1 MRNRKWLLG
10 LVIIVFLC
18 LPISSTV
25 FAEDDEEIDTS
36 GNIADLI
43 DDDSPVGEFILNLFG
58 KIFDLEYEPFKYMD
72 KANEKDEGGV
82 QLEIEKYPVER
93 YMVNNEDTSGIFG
106 FNLYSINNFFMGII
120 QNVVQVTDSAL
131 QLFTLDRLD
140 NFADDIESV
149 SGSIYDILKEHFA
162 EILFAFLCSY
172 LVFIFFTKGNAIES
186 FRKFILFV
194 VVLVVAGYWV
204 SNASFLMK
212 SMNALSGE
220 MQGALVDAGN
230 GILGILGDE
239 REGVYEGINDI
250 DENEK
255 IKGTISVVRN
265 IYFDLALKRPYL
277 LINYGTT
284 DENLIN
290 NNDEIKDLG
299 FGFQAYL
306 RSERMLAFKL
316 NSEGSAYR
324 IGHAY
329 LEVTK
334 NNNSNVASGSAF
346 KQSGLVFLTFFI
358 VIGLSIPFLLLGLI
372 NFALQLLAVL
382 IALVLP
388 FAFVLSFIPHFVMSG
403 FKTLGNIMTIFLMKG
418 LLGILLFVVY
428 LLTYSMY
435 VFVRPDDTGTY
446 LLHVVLLIVIFFFI
460 IIKRNKIISFVTA
473 GRVQT
478 VDGNIMPNMN
488 QYYSNQFSN
497 TKKRLQDRRSQKRE
511 SPMNYGDGS
520 SDSKQSTKENR
531 TSMKE
536 ERKGAESG
544 KDMDNNRTPQRKKKD
559 EKEKSTPALL
569 ETDNSSKERIK
580 QSESTNEKDID
591 RVDGETITNKD
602 SHENKEQDVARTNQ
616 PENMNERDVDNVNEE
631 NRGHTDSYHDKELD
645 VDRIKQP
652 ETMNEKEVDSINE
665 EKHDYIES
673 YHDKERNEQPENT
686 YEREVD
692 NINEENRGH
701 TKSYYEKEHD
711 IDRTKQPKSTSKREV
726 SSVEERKRERDES

>member
-1 MRNRKWLLG
+1 MKSKKWLL
-10 LVIIVFLC
+10 LVLATLFLC
-18 LPISSTV
+18 FVTSSV
-25 FAEDDEEIDTS
+25 VLAEDDEEVDTS
-36 GNIADLI
+36 GNLSDLI
-43 DDDSPVGEFILNLFG
+43 DIENPVGKFIIDLFG
-58 KIFDLEYEPFKYMD
+58 GLFDQEYEPFKYMD
-72 KANEKDEGGV
+72 KAKEKDEGGV

-93 YMVNNEDTSGIFG
+93 YMVNNEDTSGVFG

-120 QNVVQVTDSAL
+120 QNVVQVTDSSL

-140 NFADDIESV
+140 RFADDIESI
-149 SGSIYDILKEHFA
+149 SGSIYEVLKKHFA
-162 EILFAFLCSY
+162 EILFAFLCAY
-172 LVFIFFTKGNAIES
+172 LVFIFFTKGNARES
-186 FRKFILFV
+186 FRKFMLFV
-194 VVLVVAGYWV
+194 VVLIVAGYWI

-220 MQGALVDAGN
+220 MQGLLVDAGN
-230 GILGILGDE
+230 GILGILGEE

-255 IKGTISVVRN
+255 IKGTIAVVRN

-284 DENLIN
+284 DEKEIN
-290 NNDEIKDLG
+290 SNDKIKDLG
-299 FGFQAYL
+299 FGFQAIP

-334 NNNSNVASGSAF
+334 NGNSNVASGSAF

-403 FKTLGNIMTIFLMKG
+403 FKALGNIVTIFLMKG

-435 VFVRPDDTGTY
+435 VFVKPDDTGMY
-446 LLHVVLLIVIFFFI
+446 LLHVVLLIVIFFLI

-473 GRVQT
+473 GRVQS

-497 TKKRLQDRRSQKRE
+497 AKKRLQERRSQKRE
-511 SPMNYGDGS
+511 SPMDYGDEKG
-520 SDSKQSTKENR
+520 DSKQSAKTNR

-536 ERKGAESG
+536 ERKGAENG
-544 KDMDNNRTPQRKKKD
+544 KDIDTKRTPQRKKKAD
-559 EKEKSTPALL
+559 KEKGVPVPL
-569 ETDNSSKERIK
+569 ETDDPSKERSK
-580 QSESTNEKDID
+580 QPESMNEREVDGRSEEKRGHAESHHERDTERTEQPESTNE
-591 RVDGETITNKD
+591 REVDG
-602 SHENKEQDVARTNQ
+602 
-616 PENMNERDVDNVNEE
+616 VNEE
-631 NRGHTDSYHDKELD
+631 NRGHT
-645 VDRIKQP
+645 
-652 ETMNEKEVDSINE
+652 
-665 EKHDYIES
+665 ES
-673 YHDKERNEQPENT
+673 YHDKERGIERTEQPENT
-686 YEREVD
+686 NERDVDSVKKENHSHMEVHH
-692 NINEENRGH
+692 NTGLNTQRNR
-701 TKSYYEKEHD
+701 EL
-711 IDRTKQPKSTSKREV
+711 
-726 SSVEERKRERDES
+726 SSVEERKRERDKN